1 MILIFLFLLLL
12 LLLYFV
18 KKEGFTVTPTSYS
31 TQTVQSFTNYLK
43 SKNIN
48 DSVIKTTITD
58 YEAVGVPEASINS
71 YISTGK
77 WPYSKE
83 FTSAYLKSSSKNKM
97 EDLNLPEEIVVKN
110 VAKLQGNMSLSSLRP
125 FNLMCKTDASGNSIG
140 EGIYTI
146 KNSQPDEYVSGDD
159 LLIKAPG
166 FTFLKEEC
174 NPCDILNNEY
184 DCPFSVP
191 GSDKKPLLPNSMLRY
206 VWNI

>member
-1 MILIFLFLLLL
+1 
-12 LLLYFV
+12 
-18 KKEGFTVTPTSYS
+18 
-31 TQTVQSFTNYLK
+31 
-43 SKNIN
+43 
-48 DSVIKTTITD
+48 
-58 YEAVGVPEASINS
+58 
-71 YISTGK
+71 
-77 WPYSKE
+77 
-83 FTSAYLKSSSKNKM
+83 M

-166 FTFLKEEC
+166 FTFLKEDC

>member
-1 MILIFLFLLLL
+1 
-12 LLLYFV
+12 V
-18 KKEGFTVTPTSYS
+18 KQGFTVTPVSYS
-31 TQTVQSFTNYLK
+31 TQTIESLTKYLK

-48 DSVIKTTITD
+48 DSVIKSTISE
-58 YEAVGVPEASINS
+58 YEAAGVPESSINT
-71 YISTGK
+71 YISTNK

-83 FTSAYLKSSSKNKM
+83 FTSAYLNSGNKTKI
-97 EDLNLPEEIVVKN
+97 EDLNVPEEMSVKMLS
-110 VAKLQGNMSLSSLRP
+110 KFYGNISLSSLRP
-125 FNLMCKTDASGNSIG
+125 LNLMCKTDASGNSIG
-140 EGIYTI
+140 EGIYTL
-146 KNSQPDEYVSGDD
+146 KDGKPDEYVTGDD

-174 NPCDILNNEY
+174 NPCDILNNNY

>member
-1 MILIFLFLLLL
+1 MFID
-12 LLLYFV
+12 
-18 KKEGFTVTPTSYS
+18 GFSVTPVSYS
-31 TQTVQSFTNYLK
+31 TQTVESFTKYLT

-48 DSVIKTTITD
+48 QSVIKSTISE
-58 YEAVGVPEASINS
+58 YEAAGVPEASVNT
-71 YISTGK
+71 YVSTGT
-77 WPYSKE
+77 WPYSKD
-83 FTSAYLKSSSKNKM
+83 FTSVYLKSSSNAKM
-97 EDLNLPEEIVVKN
+97 EDLTLPEEITVKN
-110 VAKLQGNMSLSSLRP
+110 ISKLQGNMSLSSLRP

-146 KNSQPDEYVSGDD
+146 KNSQPDEYVTGDD

-174 NPCDILNNEY
+174 NPCDILNNNY

-206 VWNI
+206 VWNM